1 MAALQLGMAQLTGSR
16 IVMGSG
22 LSGAADAGEATRQ
35 ACAEAQADLGS
46 SKPLVVFIFYCG
58 EHIPQAQR
66 IAEAGRASFSGTLTI
81 GAPAESIIGGRVE
94 LERGP
99 GVAVLAARLD
109 GVTAEPFDAADLFPI
124 DRRDD
129 RVAVMRRVVHAEA
142 EDHRATFLFAD
153 PFTLPLV
160 SVLPAL
166 NQALAPRRRADGAG
180 GGLLF
185 GGIASGAGRS
195 GENIF
200 FINDRL
206 ITSGG
211 VGVTLSGP
219 VRIDTVVSQGCRP
232 LGPNMVIT
240 GARNNLILKLG
251 GRRALDVVR
260 DIVEQAPEEDRRL
273 LRRGMCIGRVINEYK
288 PRFGRDDYLIRN
300 IAGADEQSGAIATT
314 DFFRVGQ
321 TIRLHLRD
329 AETAHEDL
337 ELLLDGQALHAR
349 PAGGLLITCNSRG
362 QRLFREPSHDA
373 ETIMRAFD
381 GSRAKAPAVGAYP
394 RPGPMPMAG
403 FFGAGEIGPIG
414 SESYL
419 HGHTAC
425 LALFRSAL
433 PQT

>member
-1 MAALQLGMAQLTGSR
+1 MAQLTGSR

-22 LSGAADAGEATRQ
+22 LSGAADAAEATRQ
-35 ACAEAQADLGS
+35 ACAEAQAGLGDA
-46 SKPLVVFIFYCG
+46 KPTVVFIFYCG
-58 EHIPQAQR
+58 GHVADAQR
-66 IAEAGRASFSGTLTI
+66 IADAARDSFAGALTI
-81 GAPAESIIGGRVE
+81 GAPSESIVGGRVE

-99 GVAVLAARLD
+99 GVSVLAARLD
-109 GVTAEPFDAADLFPI
+109 DVAAEPFDAGELFPV
-124 DRRDD
+124 DP
-129 RVAVMRRVVHAEA
+129 APAGLEHMREVIGANA
-142 EDHRATFLFAD
+142 EDHKATFLFAD
-153 PFTLPLV
+153 PFTLPMV
-160 SVLPAL
+160 NVLPAL
-166 NQALAPRRRADGAG
+166 NRALSPRRLSG

-185 GGIASGAGRS
+185 GGVASGAGRT
-195 GENIF
+195 GENQ
-200 FINDRL
+200 FILDGRL
-206 ITSGG
+206 VTAGG

-219 VRIDTVVSQGCRP
+219 LRVDTVVSQGCRP
-232 LGPNMVIT
+232 LGPNMLIT
-240 GARNNLILKLG
+240 GARNNLIMSLG

-260 DIVEQAPEEDRRL
+260 DIVEQAPEEDRQL
-273 LRRGMCIGRVINEYK
+273 LRRGMCVGRVINEYK
-288 PRFGRDDYLIRN
+288 HRFGRDDYLIRN

-314 DFFRVGQ
+314 DFFRIGQ
-321 TIRLHLRD
+321 TVRLHLRD

-349 PAGGLLITCNSRG
+349 PAGGLLITCSSRG
-362 QRLFREPSHDA
+362 QRLFRGPSHDA

-433 PQT
+433 AQ

>member
-1 MAALQLGMAQLTGSR
+1 MPITGSR
-16 IVMGSG
+16 IIMGSG
-22 LSGAADAGEATRQ
+22 LSGAADAAQAARQ
-35 ACAEAQADLGS
+35 ACAEAQAGLGDAR
-46 SKPLVVFIFYCG
+46 PTVVFLFYCG
-58 EHIPQAQR
+58 SHV
-66 IAEAGRASFSGTLTI
+66 AEAQQIADAARDSFAGALTI
-81 GAPAESIIGGRVE
+81 GTPAESVIGGRVE

-99 GVAVLAARLD
+99 GVSVLAARFD
-109 GVTAEPFDAADLFPI
+109 GARAEAFEAGDLFPVDASGAGI
-124 DRRDD
+124 EHMREVIAAQDD
-129 RVAVMRRVVHAEA
+129 
-142 EDHRATFLFAD
+142 DHRATFLFAD
-153 PFTLPLV
+153 PFTLPMIN
-160 SVLPAL
+160 VLPAL
-166 NQALAPRRRADGAG
+166 NRALAPRRGASA

-185 GGIASGAGRS
+185 GGVASGATRS
-195 GENIF
+195 GENR
-200 FINDRL
+200 FIIDGR
-206 ITSGG
+206 IVTAGG
-211 VGVTLSGP
+211 VGVTLSGA
-219 VRIDTVVSQGCRP
+219 VGIDTVVSQGCRP

-260 DIVEQAPEEDRRL
+260 DIVEQAPESDRRL

-321 TIRLHLRD
+321 TVRLHLRD

-414 SESYL
+414 PESYL

-425 LALFRSAL
+425 LALFRSML
-433 PQT
+433 PQP